1 MLVAIGGLVSALL
14 GPWKERKTKL
24 PGFET
29 YQPGFTSFLVS
40 INSPAFNF
48 RSGLNFLLIVN
59 PILMRLL
66 PILFLTITCLSSHAQ
81 STTKWYKGNTHTHSL
96 WSDGDDYPELILDW
110 YKTRGYDFIALSDHN
125 ILADKE
131 FWKDVPTHPFRQQR
145 FKEYL
150 AKYGDQ
156 WVNYKTDSAGRISV
170 RLKKLDEF
178 RPMFEEKGKFLII
191 KAEEVTDKY
200 EGKPIHINAINVKE
214 LILPRGGN
222 SIAEVMQNN
231 LDAIYEQRE
240 RTGQPM
246 FPHINH
252 PNFGWAIKAND
263 MMELRGERFFEVY
276 NGHPHVHNYGDS
288 TTYGME
294 ELWDHLLIRYLN
306 DGKPPLYGLA
316 TDDSHNYLEY
326 KVGLSNPGRGWIMV
340 RAGELSPEALIA
352 SMEKGDFY
360 ATTGVMMKEVKATKK
375 TLAVVVD
382 PKPGTQYMIE
392 FWGAKPDASGEKKRT
407 LLKTVKGTSASHTLK
422 SGEVFVRA
430 KIISTTPQK
439 NPFQDGDVETA
450 WTQPLVN

>member
-1 MLVAIGGLVSALL
+1 MRPLVIILL
-14 GPWKERKTKL
+14 
-24 PGFET
+24 
-29 YQPGFTSFLVS
+29 
-40 INSPAFNF
+40 
-48 RSGLNFLLIVN
+48 
-59 PILMRLL
+59 
-66 PILFLTITCLSSHAQ
+66 LTIMSLAAIAQQ
-81 STTKWYKGNTHTHSL
+81 STRWYKGNTHTHSL
-96 WSDGDDYPELILDW
+96 WSDGDDFPELILDW

-131 FWKDVPTHPFRQQR
+131 FWKEIPAHPFRQHR

-170 RLKKLDEF
+170 KLKTLEEF
-178 RPMFEEKGKFLII
+178 RPLFEEKGKFLIF
-191 KAEEVTDKY
+191 KAEEVTDKF
-200 EGKPIHINAINVKE
+200 EDKPIHMNAINVKE
-214 LILPRGGN
+214 LILPQGGN

-231 LDAIYEQRE
+231 LDAVYEQRE

-263 MMELRGERFFEVY
+263 MMGLRGERFFEVY

-294 ELWDHLLIRYLN
+294 ELWDHLLMRYLQ
-306 DGKPPLYGLA
+306 DGKPLLYGLA

-340 RAGELSPEALIA
+340 RAAQLTPEALIE

-360 ATTGVMMKEVKATKK
+360 ASTGVALKK
-375 TLAVVVD
+375 IEAKMGTLRLEVD
-382 PKPGTQYMIE
+382 PKPNTNYTIE
-392 FWGAKPDASGEKKRT
+392 FWGARYGKTSGEGQEPERL
-407 LLKTVKGTSASHTLK
+407 LLKRVKGKKASYTLNK
-422 SGEVFVRA
+422 NELYVRA
-430 KIISTTPQK
+430 KIISDTPQE
-439 NPFQDGDVETA
+439 NPFQKGDVETS
-450 WTQPLVN
+450 WTQPIIK